1 MKSTK
6 WLINLGVILVF
17 ATLLGIIFSAT
28 DAAGPLTT
36 FANTP
41 RQELDFGDAPD
52 PTYPTLQNS
61 NGAYHQIM
69 EGIHLGDF
77 IDGEADGSP
86 DAAALGDD
94 LDQDPDDE
102 DGGLFSSPLFA
113 GQIAD
118 LDVVASTDGKLD
130 AWLDFNQD
138 GDWDDNGEQIFLAQE
153 LTTGPNSLTFIVP
166 HGAATGLTFSRLR
179 FSLEGGL
186 SFDGPAPEG
195 EVEDYRVDIQIPS
208 PEPAWAKWV
217 NDEPWFPELLVNVET
232 SQTITVTDVITTF
245 ADFRLHEDWD
255 PAHLTLLDVTVT
267 DGDVERR
274 EDSLEWSG
282 VAPASGVVTL
292 TKWFHVEPCTWD
304 VTVLSETLE
313 VPIVPFPER
322 PVIIEKEAPVLWI
335 DVDDHDPEV
344 VAGLPTTFTLLYGND
359 GGYENDVMI
368 RNDFP
373 PEAPFASSEPE
384 PNRQDPE
391 GLWVEWDVG
400 DLGKGHQDRIS
411 VTVAID
417 PLLEPTTILTVTDV
431 IYDHVDEPADQVE
444 IPFQVTEPHKAEW
457 EKLVNGQTWVPEM
470 TVTLQTSQTFT
481 VTDVITTHPK
491 ARFILRE
498 TWNPEHL
505 TLRNAYV
512 DPPEASRLISAPGS
526 LEWHAGVD
534 HAETITLTKVFHVE
548 PCDWPNTVLLEE
560 LVGLQVPDA
569 VRPVTINKMPP
580 ILWIDVDDYDPEV
593 AAADLVS
600 FTLLYGNDGGYENDV
615 MIRNDFPPGAP
626 FVSSDPAPDRQNP
639 EGLWVEWDIGDLEME
654 QKDRISVTV
663 AISPLLPVSS
673 QVTIVDVIYDHT
685 GEQIDSV
692 EIPFHVA
699 RPPAGEWKKQVNGR
713 TWVPEMAVT
722 LQTSQTFTVTDII
735 TTHPGAPFYLAE
747 AWNPDHL
754 TLQEAYVDPPEAPQP
769 SSGAG
774 SLDWRVGPDH
784 AEVITLSKVFH
795 VEPCNWPSTILEET
809 LEGLTVL
816 DPVRPVTINK
826 MSPILWIDVDDY
838 SSEVAAGDLVSFTL
852 LYGNDG
858 GYENDVMIRNNFP
871 PGAPFASSDPAPDR
885 QDPEGLWVEWDVG
898 DLEMEQEDRIS
909 VTVAISPLLPISG
922 QVTIVDVI
930 YDHTGEQIDSVE
942 IPFHVARPPAG
953 EWKKQVNGRTW
964 IPDMTFNVQPSQ
976 TITVTDVVTTLA
988 GAPFYLAEAWNPDHL
1003 TLQEAYVDPSEAPQP
1018 SSGMG
1023 SLEWRVD
1030 PDHAE
1035 VITLTKVFHV
1045 EPGNW
1050 RTTVLHEEL
1059 EGLDV
1064 TNPIR
1069 EVSFTAPFRLFLPI
1083 IERNYP
1089 STALDG
1095 QRQALAET
1103 PARPPT
1109 RLSRRRTMRR

>member
-1 MKSTK
+1 MKSTT

-17 ATLLGIIFSAT
+17 AALLGVIFSA
-28 DAAGPLTT
+28 AV
-36 FANTP
+36 
-41 RQELDFGDAPD
+41 
-52 PTYPTLQNS
+52 
-61 NGAYHQIM
+61 

-77 IDGEADGSP
+77 VDGEADGLP

-113 GQIAD
+113 GHAAN
-118 LDVVASTDGKLD
+118 LDVVASTEGRLD

-138 GDWDDNGEQIFLAQE
+138 GDWTDNGEQIFLAQE
-153 LTTGPNSLTFIVP
+153 LQTGPNNLTFIVP
-166 HGAATGLTFSRLR
+166 RDATTGLTFSRLR
-179 FSLEGGL
+179 FSLDGGL

-208 PEPAWAKWV
+208 PEPVWAKWV

-245 ADFRLHEDWD
+245 ADFHLYEDWD
-255 PAHLTLLDVTVT
+255 PAHLTLRDVTVT
-267 DGDVERR
+267 TGDVERG

-282 VAPASGVVTL
+282 VAPPSGVVTL
-292 TKWFHVEPCTWD
+292 TKWFHVEPCTWN

-335 DVDDHDPEV
+335 DVDDHDPEI

-373 PEAPFASSEPE
+373 PEAPFTSSEPE

-400 DLGKGHQDRIS
+400 DLEKGHQDRIS

-431 IYDHVDEPADQVE
+431 IYDHTSEPVGSVE
-444 IPFQVTEPHKAEW
+444 IPFQVTEPHRAEW
-457 EKLVNGQTWVPEM
+457 EKLVNGRTWVPGM
-470 TVTLQTSQTFT
+470 AVTLQTSQTVT

-505 TLRNAYV
+505 TLRDAYV

-526 LEWHAGVD
+526 LDWHAWVD
-534 HAETITLTKVFHVE
+534 HAETITLTKIFHVE
-548 PCDWPNTVLLEE
+548 PSDWPDTVLLEE
-560 LVGLQVPDA
+560 LVGLQVPDS
-569 VRPVTINKMPP
+569 VRPVTINKMLPN
-580 ILWIDVDDYDPEV
+580 LWIDVDDYDP
-593 AAADLVS
+593 
-600 FTLLYGNDGGYENDV
+600 
-615 MIRNDFPPGAP
+615 
-626 FVSSDPAPDRQNP
+626 
-639 EGLWVEWDIGDLEME
+639 
-654 QKDRISVTV
+654 
-663 AISPLLPVSS
+663 
-673 QVTIVDVIYDHT
+673 
-685 GEQIDSV
+685 
-692 EIPFHVA
+692 
-699 RPPAGEWKKQVNGR
+699 
-713 TWVPEMAVT
+713 
-722 LQTSQTFTVTDII
+722 
-735 TTHPGAPFYLAE
+735 
-747 AWNPDHL
+747 
-754 TLQEAYVDPPEAPQP
+754 
-769 SSGAG
+769 
-774 SLDWRVGPDH
+774 
-784 AEVITLSKVFH
+784 
-795 VEPCNWPSTILEET
+795 
-809 LEGLTVL
+809 
-816 DPVRPVTINK
+816 
-826 MSPILWIDVDDY
+826 
-838 SSEVAAGDLVSFTL
+838 EVAAGDLVSFTL

-858 GYENDVMIRNNFP
+858 GYENDVMIRNDFP
-871 PGAPFASSDPAPDR
+871 PEAPFASSEPTPNR

-898 DLEMEQEDRIS
+898 DLEMEQEERIS
-909 VTVAISPLLPISG
+909 VTVAFDPLLQPTTTL
-922 QVTIVDVI
+922 TITDVI
-930 YDHTGEQIDSVE
+930 YDHTGEPVGSVE

-953 EWKKQVNGRTW
+953 EWEKQVYGRPW

-976 TITVTDVVTTLA
+976 TITVTDVVTTLP
-988 GAPFYLAEAWNPDHL
+988 GAPFYLIEAWNPDHL
-1003 TLQEAYVDPSEAPQP
+1003 TLRDAYVDPPEAPQP
-1018 SSGMG
+1018 SSGVG
-1023 SLEWRVD
+1023 SLDWRVD

-1035 VITLTKVFHV
+1035 VLTLTKVFHV
-1045 EPGNW
+1045 EAGTW
-1050 RTTVLHEEL
+1050 RTTVLREEL

-1064 TNPIR
+1064 THPVR
-1069 EVSFTAPFRLFLPI
+1069 QVSFTAPFRLFLPI
-1083 IERNYP
+1083 IERNYAP
-1089 STALDG
+1089 TTLDG